1 MWPFRRA
8 QGSNDI
14 PSFTVDNTIGAGTTI
29 RGDLKS
35 PGGVRVE
42 GTIDGAL
49 DAEGPVVVGE
59 GGAVY
64 GTVRGSEVVVLGTVR
79 GDVQS
84 KGHLEIG
91 PKGTVDGDIS
101 VSSFRMH
108 TGGVFCGTSHMP
120 DAHADDAAHALPP
133 KKVERALP
141 AAPSPVRAA
150 DFPAKKPAK
159 PDAPR
164 DTLVTASTGAPKSD
178 TAPKSKSNTLAPPS
192 LGAVPPPPGMSD
204 LPPLTPSA
212 GVPVPVQSQERIA
225 TGRDTKDF
233 TGDEPKKTATG

>member
-29 RGDLKS
+29 RGDLES

-42 GTIDGAL
+42 GTLDGAL
-49 DAEGPVVVGE
+49 DAEGPVVIGE

-79 GDVQS
+79 GDVQA

-108 TGGVFCGTSHMP
+108 TGGVFRGTSHMP
-120 DAHADDAAHALPP
+120 DARADDAVHALPE
-133 KKVERALP
+133 KSVERALP
-141 AAPSPVRAA
+141 AAPGPARAA
-150 DFPAKKPAK
+150 DVPAKKPAK
-159 PDAPR
+159 PDVPR
-164 DTLVTASTGAPKSD
+164 DTPVTASRGE
-178 TAPKSKSNTLAPPS
+178 PKSKSDTLAPPS

-233 TGDEPKKTATG
+233 TGDDKKAATG